1 MWNTPI
7 CAPFVYALK
16 VLGEGNKKRANLTV
30 SSLKKNEKLIYL
42 IMRECK
48 SGFTAQLSTMKNTL
62 VNDLILQ
69 RYT

>member
-1 MWNTPI
+1 MWNKPI

-16 VLGEGNKKRANLTV
+16 VLDNKKRANLTV

>member
-1 MWNTPI
+1 M
-7 CAPFVYALK
+7 
-16 VLGEGNKKRANLTV
+16 LGWRFLSSGAEGMRDVKQKKSEPHGQLF
-30 SSLKKNEKLIYL
+30 KKNEKLIYL

>member
-1 MWNTPI
+1 MEYAHL
-7 CAPFVYALK
+7 CFVCLCSESVGGGK
-16 VLGEGNKKRANLTV
+16 QKKSEPHGQLF
-30 SSLKKNEKLIYL
+30 KKNEKLIYL

>member
-1 MWNTPI
+1 MEYAHL
-7 CAPFVYALK
+7 CSVVCALK
-16 VLGEGNKKRANLTV
+16 VLGQQKKSEPHGQLF
-30 SSLKKNEKLIYL
+30 KKNEKLIYL

>member
-16 VLGEGNKKRANLTV
+16 VLDNKKRANLTV